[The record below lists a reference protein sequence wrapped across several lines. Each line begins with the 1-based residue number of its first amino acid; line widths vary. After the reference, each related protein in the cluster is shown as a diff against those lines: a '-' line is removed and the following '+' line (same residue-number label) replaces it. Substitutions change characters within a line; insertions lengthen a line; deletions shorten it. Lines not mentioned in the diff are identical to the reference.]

1 MLDQIGGERWQTI
14 VLTLRPLILDRH
26 IAPHDK
32 ARVIQ
37 SLVESGNSS
46 CEQLTR
52 GKPEQNV
59 PIYDGLK
66 IQETLIL
73 R

>member
-1 MLDQIGGERWQTI
+1 MLSAFLTTPWSSSSRFGGERWQTI

-59 PIYDGLK
+59 SDL
-66 IQETLIL
+66 
-73 R
+73 